1 MTSRPIVTTPRR
13 PVHTYSVVARD
24 PVTGDLGCAV
34 QSHWFNVGVIVVW
47 AEPGVGAIATQS
59 FAEPAYGPHG
69 LERMRAGTDAESVLA
84 ELTAADAE
92 REVRQVAF
100 VDASG
105 RVAAHTGT
113 GCIEAAGHEVGD
125 GFSVQANMMAS
136 AAVWPAMAR
145 AYRDGLANLDLSDRL
160 LAALTAAQEAG
171 GDFRGAQSAAIL
183 IVGGER
189 TDRPWEATR
198 VDLRVE
204 DHTDPVGE
212 LTRLLALQR
221 AYDLMNKGDGAVA
234 IGDWD
239 RALSDYAEA
248 ARRAPQIVE
257 LPFWHAVALVNGGR
271 TDEALPI
278 FADVFAREPR
288 WREAVGRLVRAG
300 QLPDDEA
307 LIARITAAH

>member
-1 MTSRPIVTTPRR
+1 MLSPSTSPRR
-13 PVHTYSVVARD
+13 PVHTYSIVARD

-34 QSHWFNVGVIVVW
+34 QSHWFNVGAIVLW
-47 AEPGVGAIATQS
+47 AEPGVGAVATQS
-59 FAEPAYGPHG
+59 FAEPAYGPQG
-69 LERMRAGTDAESVLA
+69 LARMRAGVDAAAALA
-84 ELTAADAE
+84 ELTSADAE

-113 GCIEAAGHEVGD
+113 GCIEAAGHEVGE

-136 AAVWPAMAR
+136 EAVWPAMAR
-145 AYRDGLANLDLSDRL
+145 AYRDGPAEMDLADRL
-160 LAALTAAQEAG
+160 LTALAAAQDAG
-171 GDFRGAQSAAIL
+171 GDFRGEQSAAIL

-189 TDRPWEATR
+189 TDRSWEATR

-204 DHTDPVGE
+204 DHPDPIGE
-212 LTRLLALQR
+212 LTRLLGLQR
-221 AYDLMNKGDGAVA
+221 AYDLMNDGDGAVA
-234 IGDWD
+234 TGDWD
-239 RALSDYAEA
+239 RALIDYAEA

-278 FADVFAREPR
+278 FAGVFAREPR
-288 WREAVGRLVRAG
+288 WREALGRLVRAD
-300 QLPDDEA
+300 QLPDDDA
-307 LIARITAAH
+307 LIARITAAR

>member
-1 MTSRPIVTTPRR
+1 M
-13 PVHTYSVVARD
+13 
-24 PVTGDLGCAV
+24 TGDLGCAV
-34 QSHWFNVGVIVVW
+34 QSHWFNVGAIVVW
-47 AEPGVGAIATQS
+47 AEPGVGVIATQS
-59 FAEPAYGPHG
+59 FAEPAYGPQG
-69 LERMRAGTDAESVLA
+69 LDRMRAGTDAESALA

-92 REVRQVAF
+92 REVRQVAC
-100 VDASG
+100 VDALG

-171 GDFRGAQSAAIL
+171 GDFRGEQSAAIL

-204 DHTDPVGE
+204 DHPDPIGE
-212 LTRLLALQR
+212 LTRLLGLRR
-221 AYDLMNKGDGAVA
+221 AYDLMNEGDGAVA

-239 RALSDYAEA
+239 RALIDYAEA
-248 ARRAPQIVE
+248 ARRAPQILE

-278 FADVFAREPR
+278 FADVFAREPH
-288 WREAVGRLVRAG
+288 WREAVGRLVRAS
-300 QLPDDEA
+300 QLPDDDA

>member
-1 MTSRPIVTTPRR
+1 MPPSLTSPRR
-13 PVHTYSVVARD
+13 PVHTYSIVARD
-24 PVTGDLGCAV
+24 PATGDLGCAV
-34 QSHWFNVGVIVVW
+34 QSHWFNVGAIVLW
-47 AEPGVGAIATQS
+47 AEPGVGAVATQS
-59 FAEPAYGPHG
+59 FAEPAYGPQG
-69 LERMRAGTDAESVLA
+69 LARMRAGIDAAAALA
-84 ELTAADAE
+84 ELTAADGE

-113 GCIEAAGHEVGD
+113 GCIDAAGHEVD
-125 GFSVQANMMAS
+125 EGFSAQANMMAS

-145 AYRDGLANLDLSDRL
+145 AYRDGLANLDLADRL
-160 LAALTAAQEAG
+160 LAALVAAQDAG
-171 GDFRGAQSAAIL
+171 GDFRGEQSAAIL

-189 TDRPWEATR
+189 TDRAWEATP

-204 DHTDPVGE
+204 DHPDPIGE
-212 LTRLLALQR
+212 LTRLLGLQR
-221 AYDLMNKGDGAVA
+221 VYDLMNAGDGAVA
-234 IGDWD
+234 TGDWD
-239 RALSDYAEA
+239 GALTNYAEA

-288 WREAVGRLVRAG
+288 WREAVGRLVRAN
-300 QLPDDEA
+300 QLPKDDA